1 MSPTAGRQLTADHLK
16 LRPLETE
23 DAPAIQRLASDW
35 EVARWVERV
44 PHPYPDGEAEKFIE
58 HAQDRLR
65 RGTGFAFA
73 IIERESGELVGT
85 VDLIL
90 EGRPAGEGEI
100 GYWIGRDY
108 QGRGYATLSARCL
121 LAFAIDELGLERIVA
136 GVLQGNEAS
145 VSVLQKCGMRLKGR
159 RQGPTDGFDEP
170 VISERYAVLAKDIR
184 RN

>member
-1 MSPTAGRQLTADHLK
+1 MTTTTDKILHAGCLS
-16 LRPLETE
+16 LRPLEAG
-23 DAPAIQRLASDW
+23 DAAAIQRLASDW
-35 EVARWVERV
+35 EVARWVEHV

-58 HAQDRLR
+58 HARERRR

-73 IIERESGELVGT
+73 IVERESGNLVGT

-90 EGRPAGEGEI
+90 EGLPAGEGEI

-108 QGRGYATLSARCL
+108 QDRGYATLAARCL

-145 VSVLQKCGMRLKGR
+145 VSVLRKCGMRLKGR
-159 RQGPTDGFDEP
+159 RSGSRDGSDDP
-170 VISERYAVLAKDIR
+170 VISERYAVLAKDVR